1 MGTKVYFFSDTS
13 YSRFDR
19 AEDCIDDGYPLSVAD
34 NWPGFAQIGFDT
46 NLDTALNWGNGKVF
60 FFKGN
65 KYARYDIAGDKVDD
79 GYPLSIADNWPGMRD
94 AGFADSIDADVFLG
108 NGKVFF
114 FKGDKYLRYDVAA
127 DKVDSGYPLAI
138 ADNWPGM
145 KEAGFADSIDT
156 AVNWGNGK
164 VFFFKG
170 NKY

>member
-1 MGTKVYFFSDTS
+1 
-13 YSRFDR
+13 
-19 AEDCIDDGYPLSVAD
+19 
-34 NWPGFAQIGFDT
+34 
-46 NLDTALNWGNGKVF
+46 
-60 FFKGN
+60 
-65 KYARYDIAGDKVDD
+65 YARYDIAGDKIDD

-94 AGFADSIDADVFLG
+94 AGFADSIDAAVFLG

-114 FKGDKYLRYDVAA
+114 FKGDKYLRYDVNA

-145 KEAGFADSIDT
+145 GEAGFADSIDV

-170 NKY
+170 DKYARYDIATGKVEQGYPLPIADEWPGLKEAGIIGRIHAAIDLMPSGELWL